1 MSVITIYPSE
11 ALQYHDA
18 ITRAIREMDTV
29 LSRLSDQP
37 EDVWYMNDNAIRK
50 MDVLDISI
58 QLLEKLKKQIEANV
72 SIPSKQV

>member
-1 MSVITIYPSE
+1 MSVITIYPNE

-18 ITRAIREMDTV
+18 LNRAINELDKV
-29 LSRLSDQP
+29 LSKLSDQP

-50 MDVLDISI
+50 MDVLDITI

-72 SIPSKQV
+72 SMPSN

>member
-1 MSVITIYPSE
+1 MSVITIYPNE

-29 LSRLSDQP
+29 LSKLSDQP
-37 EDVWYMNDNAIRK
+37 EDVWYMNDNAIKK

-72 SIPSKQV
+72 SIPSNQV

>member
-1 MSVITIYPSE
+1 MSVITIYPNE

>member
-1 MSVITIYPSE
+1 MSVITIYPNE

-29 LSRLSDQP
+29 LSKLSDQP

-72 SIPSKQV
+72 SIPSNQV